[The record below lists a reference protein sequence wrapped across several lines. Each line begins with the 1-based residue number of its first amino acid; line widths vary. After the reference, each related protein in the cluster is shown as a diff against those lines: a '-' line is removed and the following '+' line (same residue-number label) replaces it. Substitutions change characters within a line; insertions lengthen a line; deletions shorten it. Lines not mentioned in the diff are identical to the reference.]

1 MNKKFLSAAV
11 TLALAAGIS
20 GTALAAEG
28 SLADVPKD
36 HWSYAAID
44 MLVQDGIVEG
54 NPDGTFQGGRT
65 MTRYEMASIVARA
78 VEQSKAGDL
87 KTQALVEKLQ
97 AEYSSEI
104 STLQADVK
112 ALKENAEKVKFSGMF
127 RVTYDHDDKADK
139 IERWNDRFYM
149 DLHADYKVNEHWT
162 AKFQSETNHK
172 SGEGHSDNVKDAYG
186 NHSSQGTIQRIWA
199 EGNFDNGAWVNVGR
213 TWRGLGFTNILQG
226 GETDGV
232 QAGVPIKGTGLTASA
247 YYWAHTGLN
256 DKQSFY
262 GVGTWGSIGHAVD
275 INAAYQKT
283 SVSKGNNTSDDG
295 TDAKAIAKYD
305 NGFVVGAKVK
315 AIKNVTLT
323 GEYIQ
328 TNADNSNKAA
338 EARIDYKG
346 TNLQDPGS
354 FGVYARYFKIG
365 DNAGSA
371 DDEWGSRP
379 AGNKGWMLGFKYVP
393 SKNVEWHTMYS
404 QQKKDFANKDFDR
417 NLFRT
422 EVDFHF

>member
-97 AEYSSEI
+97 AEYGSEI

-149 DLHADYKVNEHWT
+149 DLHADYKVNENWT
-162 AKFQSETNHK
+162 AKLQSETNHHY
-172 SGEGHSDNVKDAYG
+172 SDGHNGDAG
-186 NHSSQGTIQRIWA
+186 VIQRIWA
-199 EGNFDNGAWVNVGR
+199 EGNYANGLKINVGR
-213 TWRGLGFTNILQG
+213 TWRMLGMQPVLLGN
-226 GETDGV
+226 ETDGV
-232 QAGVPIKGTGLTASA
+232 TASMPIKGTGLSA
-247 YYWAHTGLN
+247 NAFYLALP
-256 DKQSFY
+256 DKGNREAWY
-262 GVGTWGSIGHAVD
+262 GAGVSGSIGHAVD
-275 INAAYQKT
+275 VNLAYAKNDMN
-283 SVSKGNNTSDDG
+283 KGEVYDKDG
-295 TDAKAIAKYD
+295 TDTTVTRDSA
-305 NGFVVGAKVK
+305 FVVSAGANV
-315 AIKNVTLT
+315 AKNLRLT
-323 GEYIQ
+323 GDYVQ
-328 TNADNSNKAA
+328 TNADDYNKSCAVKL
-338 EARIDYKG
+338 EYKG
-346 TNLQDPGS
+346 TKLDEKGS
-354 FGVYARYFKIG
+354 FGIYTRYFKYDENGHIK
-365 DNAGSA
+365 A
-371 DDEWGSRP
+371 DEEWGSLPNNGAR
-379 AGNKGWMLGFKYVP
+379 GWIFGVKYVP
-393 SKNVEWHTMYS
+393 SKNVEWNTFFS
-404 QQKKDFANKDFDR
+404 KQKVNTSSTNDDR